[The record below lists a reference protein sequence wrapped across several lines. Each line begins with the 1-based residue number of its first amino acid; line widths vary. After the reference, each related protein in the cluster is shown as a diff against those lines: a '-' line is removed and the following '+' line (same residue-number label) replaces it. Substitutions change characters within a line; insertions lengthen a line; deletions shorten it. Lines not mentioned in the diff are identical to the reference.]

1 MTYNVLC
8 ERLSPPVMMTFIH
21 QYMVDYTIPYHTIPY
36 HSIPSSVKTSQ
47 SLYTFKSR
55 LTENDVSGFLMR
67 ATASQ
72 YFPLYNELVK

>member
-21 QYMVDYTIPYHTIPY
+21 QYMVDYTIPYHT
-36 HSIPSSVKTSQ
+36 IPSSVKTSQ